1 MADGRRDPLSGP
13 DRTAEAGSTGAGR
26 AAGAYAPGYA
36 PPVTVVPEVLSFRE
50 FRAGLA
56 ATLRR
61 VQEPGAGP
69 VFVGAHR
76 RAQAVVLS
84 AAEYE
89 RLRGA
94 AGRREAVDAA
104 LASVRLEGLEPST
117 EGHRLLDAYAAG
129 RLDADEAVEQLARQY
144 RR

>member
-1 MADGRRDPLSGP
+1 MLL
-13 DRTAEAGSTGAGR
+13 
-26 AAGAYAPGYA
+26 
-36 PPVTVVPEVLSFRE
+36 PEVLSFRE

-56 ATLRR
+56 ATLKR

-76 RAQAVVLS
+76 KPEAVVLS

-89 RLRGA
+89 RLRKA
-94 AGRREAVDAA
+94 ADRREAVDAA
-104 LASVRLEGLEPST
+104 LASVRAEGLEPS
-117 EGHRLLDAYAAG
+117 EHGLRLLDGMAAG
-129 RLDADEAVEQLARQY
+129 RLDADEAVDQLLAPH

>member
-1 MADGRRDPLSGP
+1 M
-13 DRTAEAGSTGAGR
+13 
-26 AAGAYAPGYA
+26 
-36 PPVTVVPEVLSFRE
+36 TVVPEVLSFRE

-104 LASVRLEGLEPST
+104 LASVRAEGLEPD
-117 EGHRLLDAYAAG
+117 EHGLRLLEGMASG
-129 RLDADEAVEQLARQY
+129 RLDAAEAVERLLAPY

>member
-1 MADGRRDPLSGP
+1 MLL
-13 DRTAEAGSTGAGR
+13 
-26 AAGAYAPGYA
+26 
-36 PPVTVVPEVLSFRE
+36 PEVLSFRE

-56 ATLRR
+56 ATLKR

-76 RAQAVVLS
+76 RPEAVVLS

-89 RLRGA
+89 RLRGNA
-94 AGRREAVDAA
+94 ERREAVDAA
-104 LASVRLEGLEPST
+104 LASVRAEGLEPGPDG
-117 EGHRLLDAYAAG
+117 ERLFADLAAG
-129 RLDADEAVEQLARQY
+129 RIDSDDLRAQVLARY

>member
-1 MADGRRDPLSGP
+1 M
-13 DRTAEAGSTGAGR
+13 
-26 AAGAYAPGYA
+26 
-36 PPVTVVPEVLSFRE
+36 TVVPEVLSFRE

-104 LASVRLEGLEPST
+104 LASVRLEGLEPSA

-129 RLDADEAVEQLARQY
+129 RLDADEAVEQLTRQY

>member
-1 MADGRRDPLSGP
+1 MGDAN
-13 DRTAEAGSTGAGR
+13 
-26 AAGAYAPGYA
+26 AYAGGYDSGMS
-36 PPVTVVPEVLSFRE
+36 VVPEVLSFRE

-76 RAQAVVLS
+76 KPSAVVLS

-89 RLRGA
+89 RLRDA
-94 AGRREAVDAA
+94 SERRAAVDEA
-104 LASVRLEGLEPST
+104 LASVRAEGLEPSRD
-117 EGHRLLDAYAAG
+117 GLRLLEAIG
-129 RLDADEAVEQLARQY
+129 RGEIDTDEARARILARY

>member
-1 MADGRRDPLSGP
+1 M
-13 DRTAEAGSTGAGR
+13 
-26 AAGAYAPGYA
+26 
-36 PPVTVVPEVLSFRE
+36 TVVPEVLSFRE

-56 ATLRR
+56 TTLKR

-76 RAQAVVLS
+76 RPEAVVLS

-94 AGRREAVDAA
+94 AGRREAVDEA
-104 LASVRLEGLEPST
+104 LASVRLEGLDPGAER
-117 EGHRLLDAYAAG
+117 HRLLDAFAAG
-129 RLDADEAVEQLARQY
+129 RLGADEAADQLARHY